1 MPEVPHVYTSDRCK
15 LRVMW
20 AWSRRPENIKFTQ
33 EATSAILSYAEKMGK
48 KYSSRIPL
56 VEPADQRLKL
66 ARLAVSVAACMFS
79 TDESGEDVI
88 IKPEHVE
95 FVYEYLVS
103 VYDSRALGY
112 DRFSAD
118 EFENSDTTDAAMLR
132 LRNGFISIPFVSHEI
147 PEIIRALYQLPYFN
161 RNTLEDATGLD
172 RDELK
177 NLMQFL
183 ISSSIIERAGQDYKR
198 TPLGLSFIEHML
210 LEPPTE
216 TEIKEARARRFS
228 KSEI

>member
-1 MPEVPHVYTSDRCK
+1 
-15 LRVMW
+15 
-20 AWSRRPENIKFTQ
+20 
-33 EATSAILSYAEKMGK
+33 
-48 KYSSRIPL
+48 
-56 VEPADQRLKL
+56 
-66 ARLAVSVAACMFS
+66 MFS